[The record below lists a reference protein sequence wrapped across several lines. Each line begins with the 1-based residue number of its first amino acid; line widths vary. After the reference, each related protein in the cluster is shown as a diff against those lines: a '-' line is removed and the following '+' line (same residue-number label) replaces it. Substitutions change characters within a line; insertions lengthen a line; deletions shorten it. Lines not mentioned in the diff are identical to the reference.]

1 MNFKTL
7 LFSLVSILF
16 IGSTGFS
23 QIIIEGYAFESGNR
37 GFLNQVVVN
46 ATNSATAE
54 YLAQGI
60 SDTDGKFMLE
70 VPPGV
75 GAVTLTANKNLFHE
89 AVIEVDTKD
98 VTGGKAFVKVE
109 MKRAPGYIF
118 EITLAEKKD
127 SIDQPV
133 DQIKGALI
141 EVYNNTKKKPE
152 LVLTDHPDPEFKVNL
167 LKGNHYTLMI
177 RKKGYLA
184 KRMEAFVDVKGCI
197 LCFEGIGEVRPDVA
211 DNLSEGNTMGTL
223 LANVE
228 LDRMFEGKSIEIPN
242 IYYDLNSAEIRPDA
256 ASELDKAAT
265 FLRDNPEITVELG
278 SHTDARGKSE
288 PNMKLSLE
296 RARSAVEYLANEGK
310 VEPYRMSARGYGES
324 KIINKCKN
332 GVKCSE
338 SDHARNRRT
347 EIKILGIVQNFEYKS
362 LEKIKYEEG
371 LDDLIAELQNQE
383 QVKVPA
389 GGNLPPDFDAD
400 NLGGAKDVE
409 AEMVDEKVA
418 VEKSIV
424 VEETKAVMQE
434 KVSDVIVEE
443 TKAIVAEKVDEPMV
457 EEVAK
462 QVVVEEVIE
471 KTMENK
477 VDELVEESATSI
489 TETKPVIEKEMVK
502 PPVVQKPMKPQTT
515 KMKTSNKQ
523 NAASLAGFTGHKI
536 VLHYSDNALPTTN
549 RLYNDFEDLI
559 EYKAKAGF
567 YLYLTGNFT
576 DKNNAINQMMEN
588 YKSKFPNAYIVEFE
602 NGKRVN

>member
-7 LFSLVSILF
+7 LFSLISVFF
-16 IGSTGFS
+16 IGNSAFS

-37 GFLNQVVVN
+37 GFLNQVIVN

-60 SDTDGKFMLE
+60 SDTDGKFTLE

-75 GAVTLTANKNLFHE
+75 GAVTLSANKNLFHE
-89 AVIEVDTKD
+89 AVIEVDTKN

-141 EVYNNTKKKPE
+141 EVYNNTTKKPE

-228 LDRMFEGKSIEIPN
+228 MDRMFEGKSIEIPN
-242 IYYDLNSAEIRPDA
+242 IYYDLNSAKIRPDA
-256 ASELDKAAT
+256 AVELDKAAT

-278 SHTDARGKSE
+278 SHTDVRGKTDK
-288 PNMKLSLE
+288 NMELSLK
-296 RARSAVEYLANEGK
+296 RATSAVEYLANEGK

-324 KIINKCKN
+324 KVINKCKN
-332 GVKCSE
+332 GVDCSE
-338 SDHARNRRT
+338 AEHARNRRT

-389 GGNLPPDFDAD
+389 GGELPPDFDAD
-400 NLGGAKDVE
+400 NLNSKDVE
-409 AEMVDEKVA
+409 AELESSTDLEK
-418 VEKSIV
+418 
-424 VEETKAVMQE
+424 
-434 KVSDVIVEE
+434 
-443 TKAIVAEKVDEPMV
+443 
-457 EEVAK
+457 
-462 QVVVEEVIE
+462 EVIE
-471 KTMENK
+471 KSVAVEEVKATIEEKVDKVVEKEVVEEMKNEVVEQLIVEEVVEQTMEK
-477 VDELVEESATSI
+477 KSTEMATTSATQLN
-489 TETKPVIEKEMVK
+489 EKKPFIEKENVK
-502 PPVVQKPMKPQTT
+502 KPVVQRPMKP
-515 KMKTSNKQ
+515 KTGKKQ

-536 VLHYSDNALPTTN
+536 VLHYSDNALPKTN

-567 YLYLTGNFT
+567 YLYLTGNYT
-576 DKNNAINQMMEN
+576 DKNKAINDMMEM
-588 YKSKFPNAYIVEFE
+588 YKAKFPNAYIVEFK